1 MILEGNLKNKRDL
14 VLNELFKNGIE
25 TRPVVTGNF
34 LKNPACNFMDYEI
47 SGILKNVEDV
57 DRNGF
62 FVGNS
67 HKNLENQLLKLS
79 EILEK
84 LNKK

>member
-1 MILEGNLKNKRDL
+1 M
-14 VLNELFKNGIE
+14 
-25 TRPVVTGNF
+25 VV
-34 LKNPACNFMDYEI
+34 

-67 HKNLENQLLKLS
+67 HINLENQLLRLS